1 MKFKHGSLFTGIDVF
16 GEAAKENGF
25 TNEFGCDTDPLSRQ
39 FFIEKNEGKP
49 FFGDIREIQSIPYV
63 DLLTFG
69 FPCQD
74 VSQAQPIKNNNPL
87 YEGERTVLFWEAMRL
102 VDNATRKPTFIIAE
116 NVEALRWKGLE
127 IVLRRI
133 AQSGYIPT
141 YATLCAS
148 KFGASHRRARVFII
162 AHAHGIGWDT
172 GIRILG
178 KVADEGKNT
187 GNIRAEFHR
196 SFFDG
201 IRAQAQRRGHGNYNE
216 PTQRLF
222 DGLLVRAVGNSI
234 YYPIAQA
241 LTREIQKELIKNI

>member
-1 MKFKHGSLFTGIDVF
+1 MKIKHGSLFTGIDVF

-25 TNEFGCDTDPLSRQ
+25 SNEFGCDIDPLSRQ
-39 FFIEKNEGKP
+39 MFIEKNKGKP
-49 FFGDIREIQSIPYV
+49 FWGDIREVQNIPYV

-87 YEGERTVLFWEAMRL
+87 YEGERTILFWEAMRI
-102 VDNATRKPTFIIAE
+102 VDASQKPTFIIAE

-127 IVLRRI
+127 KVLTCF
-133 AQSGYIPT
+133 AESGYIST

-162 AHAHGIGWDT
+162 AHTDRFRWDT
-172 GIRILG
+172 GIRIFR
-178 KVADEGKNT
+178 KVVTEGKNT
-187 GNIRAEFHR
+187 GNIRTEFHS
-196 SFFDG
+196 SFFDQ
-201 IRAQAQRRGHGNYNE
+201 IRTQAQRRGYGDYNE

-222 DGLLVRAVGNSI
+222 DGMLVKATGNAI

-241 LTREIQKELIKNI
+241 LTREVSQTLKNI